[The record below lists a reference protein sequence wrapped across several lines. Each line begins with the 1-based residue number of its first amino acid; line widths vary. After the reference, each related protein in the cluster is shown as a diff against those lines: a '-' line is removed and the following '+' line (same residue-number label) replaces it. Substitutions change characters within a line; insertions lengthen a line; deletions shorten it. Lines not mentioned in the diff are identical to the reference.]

1 MSAEAVRGARVRLV
15 VVWILQLLVAAAFV
29 RVGASKLASSPPM
42 VVLFDKIGLGQWFR
56 YLTGT
61 LEVAGGIGVLIPRL
75 SLYAALLLMAVM
87 LGAIVSQLTILGGS
101 ARPAIV
107 LLLLASAVA
116 WLRRSPKT
124 A

>member
-1 MSAEAVRGARVRLV
+1 VRWSRVRLV
-15 VVWILQLLVAAAFV
+15 VVWILQLLVAAAFI
-29 RVGASKLASSPPM
+29 RVGVSKLASSPPM
-42 VVLFDKIGLGQWFR
+42 VDLFAKIGLGQWFR

-75 SLYAALLLMAVM
+75 SLYAALLLVLVM
-87 LGAIVSQLTILGGS
+87 LGAIVSQLVILGGS
-101 ARPAIV
+101 VRPALV

-116 WLRRSPKT
+116 WLRRSPNP